1 MAERRRIG
9 GPDQNC
15 LSTLGGLPIYTTL
28 ASKMQIWPPNI
39 YNSTHIYPNK
49 YNSTHFRNLQGNQTN
64 SEIDFGVK
72 NAQATWFYF
81 FGALLWSVLQNK
93 GRELFLDFDFINRL
107 LAVSSKKRGLLLRN
121 VRCITLSIVVGFV
134 NIQSKSAA
142 SESWACFW
150 GEACNFVW
158 IKYQPQTFDVI

>member
-49 YNSTHFRNLQGNQTN
+49 YNSTHFQISKPTLPPYQ
-64 SEIDFGVK
+64 S
-72 NAQATWFYF
+72 NA
-81 FGALLWSVLQNK
+81 
-93 GRELFLDFDFINRL
+93 
-107 LAVSSKKRGLLLRN
+107 LA
-121 VRCITLSIVVGFV
+121 
-134 NIQSKSAA
+134 
-142 SESWACFW
+142 
-150 GEACNFVW
+150 ACNAIYRVTKQ
-158 IKYQPQTFDVI
+158 ILKLILV